1 MDNTSSEF
9 DRTAEITSII
19 LLYNPHFTPRTS
31 TLPRSQNK
39 GYKSM
44 ASVSAKALDQPAVD
58 SVAGAYRVTSMVAK
72 IQTGLREELHN
83 LTPMVRD
90 FVRSSGIRAGSLIVS
105 SLHTT
110 CAIFINEW
118 QDALMHD
125 VRAYLQ
131 SCIAKENYYRH
142 NDPAWS
148 DCDRHNADSHLR
160 SLLLGASLALQIVD
174 GDVVLGEWQ
183 SIIMAELDGPRERT
197 LRFQAMGV
205 SRNA

>member
-1 MDNTSSEF
+1 
-9 DRTAEITSII
+9 
-19 LLYNPHFTPRTS
+19 
-31 TLPRSQNK
+31 
-39 GYKSM
+39 M
-44 ASVSAKALDQPAVD
+44 ASVSAKALDQPALD
-58 SVAGAYRVTSMVAK
+58 SVTGAYRVTGAVAK
-72 IQTGLREELHN
+72 IRTGLREELLN
-83 LTPMVRD
+83 LTPMIRD

-125 VRAYLQ
+125 FKAYLQ
-131 SCIAKENYYRH
+131 SLIAKENYYRH

-160 SLLLGASLALQIVD
+160 SLMLGANLSLQIAD

-183 SIIMAELDGPRERT
+183 SVIMAELDGPRERKVR
-197 LRFQAMGV
+197 LQAMGV
-205 SRNA
+205 ACQ